1 MRLCNKLSSW
11 RNHQSDLIT
20 DLAIP
25 AGGIQLPLEIIPSKA
40 AQKRIRFNINDET
53 NVS

>member
-25 AGGIQLPLEIIPSKA
+25 AGGIQLPLEIIPSKQHKNA
-40 AQKRIRFNINDET
+40 SDSILMMKQH
-53 NVS
+53 VS